1 MIQQAKLPTDIS
13 RSKEVEALCRLHG
26 YTKKRALEVV
36 GLDPRRFG
44 NVTRGK
50 IDYLPTP
57 DCVDRMTLEIRDGD
71 VFVSKSSF
79 NRWAEIRATIA
90 AMVEVEAEPDDF
102 DLGGRIA
109 DDDVELPAWLYSG
122 GREG

>member
-57 DCVDRMTLEIRDGD
+57 GDGSRMMTWSCQRGCIRVDGKDDPEALAIR
-71 VFVSKSSF
+71 
-79 NRWAEIRATIA
+79 NRGWKIYHTRYSQRA
-90 AMVEVEAEPDDF
+90 
-102 DLGGRIA
+102 L
-109 DDDVELPAWLYSG
+109 W
-122 GREG
+122 